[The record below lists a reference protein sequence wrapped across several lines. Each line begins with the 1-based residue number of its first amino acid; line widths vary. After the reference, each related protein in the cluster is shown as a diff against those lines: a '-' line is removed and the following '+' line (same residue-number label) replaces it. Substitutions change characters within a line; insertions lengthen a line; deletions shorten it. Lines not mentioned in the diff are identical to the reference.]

1 MKDARRCFK
10 MKVFIERTKEEKDLR
25 FSGTVSSLLKKL
37 KINPVAVIVTRKDEV
52 LTQDQ
57 HISDNDRV
65 KILSVIS
72 GG

>member
-1 MKDARRCFK
+1 

-57 HISDNDRV
+57 RISDNDCV

>member
-1 MKDARRCFK
+1 
-10 MKVFIERTKEEKDLR
+10 MKVFIERTKEKKDLR

-37 KINPVAVIVTRKDEV
+37 KINPVAVIVTRNNEV
-52 LTQDQ
+52 ITSDQ
-57 HISDNDRV
+57 LISDNDRV

>member
-1 MKDARRCFK
+1 

-37 KINPVAVIVTRKDEV
+37 KINPVAVIVTRNNEV
-52 LTQDQ
+52 ITSDQ
-57 HISDNDRV
+57 LISDNDRV

>member
-1 MKDARRCFK
+1 

>member
-1 MKDARRCFK
+1 
-10 MKVFIERTKEEKDLR
+10 MKVFIERTKEKKDLR

>member
-1 MKDARRCFK
+1 
-10 MKVFIERTKEEKDLR
+10 MKVFIERTKEEKDLS